1 MGVPFTLSVRGSQVN
16 LFLWFL
22 GIFSVLLRQFQQC
35 ALFYNIFVAHHC
47 QVSASSCLQYSL
59 LLYLWFSL
67 CPPGVLFIAAPPRG
81 LPHARQELCLTS
93 LTGHAYYCCC
103 FTVIQPRTLWILGRR
118 SPIELNI
125 QLGFIHLMFCPQHN
139 SCGHQV
145 PDELLT
151 ELSLTSVPLASRCLW
166 PVVHGCG

>member
-1 MGVPFTLSVRGSQVN
+1 MVFVYFQFIIEAVSTMCT
-16 LFLWFL
+16 FLHT
-22 GIFSVLLRQFQQC
+22 IF
-35 ALFYNIFVAHHC
+35 FVAHHF

-81 LPHARQELCLTS
+81 LPHARQELYLTS

-151 ELSLTSVPLASRCLW
+151 ELSLTSVPLASWYLW